1 MYEMFRGLDGSPP
14 VSTQSNDWHH
24 HIDGIAKLLE
34 LRGPEM
40 HTSDHS
46 RALFL
51 DARITGI
58 KKRKAAVLS
67 SGKWRDVPWKHCP
80 RDLRDELM
88 DVYADLAEQLEEQDE
103 FAQRVVMKHRSNE
116 PVLLSKQADEI
127 FNRCMETGAS
137 LLRWESHALR
147 RCAEA
152 NESISISPRLEDNCC
167 AHGFGFFH
175 LVMQYWAACIIG
187 YSRARALVDE
197 MPTGGSCRSH
207 IPDPRIFASAIARHC
222 SRYFEPESGLLGP
235 RGATVPMG
243 VALQYYHATGQ
254 EESPEMEEMGRVF
267 RECKLAFMT
276 CEWLRSAEAADP
288 EPL

>member
-24 HIDGIAKLLE
+24 HIDGIAKVLE

-58 KKRKAAVLS
+58 KKRRAAALS

-88 DVYADLAEQLEEQDE
+88 DVYADLAQQLEEQDD
-103 FAQRVVMKHRSNE
+103 FAQRSVMKARSDE
-116 PVLLSKQADEI
+116 PALLSKQAEEI
-127 FNRCMETGAS
+127 FQRCMETGAS

-152 NESISISPRLEDNCC
+152 SESTSISPHLEDNCC

-187 YSRARALVDE
+187 YSRVRALADKL
-197 MPTGGSCRSH
+197 TGGGTQV
-207 IPDPRIFASAIARHC
+207 PDPGTFASAIARYC

-243 VALQYYHATGQ
+243 VALQYYIATGQ
-254 EESPEMEEMGRVF
+254 EDSPGMEEMSRVF

-288 EPL
+288 VPL